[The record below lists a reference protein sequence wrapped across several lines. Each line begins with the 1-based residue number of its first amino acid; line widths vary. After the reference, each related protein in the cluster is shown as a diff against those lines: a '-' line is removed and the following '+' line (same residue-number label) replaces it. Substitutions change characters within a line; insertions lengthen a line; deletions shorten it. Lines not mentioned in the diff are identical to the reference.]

1 MIIDF
6 MPDVILAFLVICMAW
21 GAMHAPSRQD
31 AMALFVAFGLLVAL
45 IWARLGAPDLALAE
59 AAIGAGLT
67 GVLLLQAARQIPAE
81 TGEKKSAI
89 QFFIPLVFVVV
100 AIALFAGHMHG
111 NDALLLSS
119 EPDTG
124 VDQGRIAPG
133 ASAQVYQAMTD
144 SGVGHPVTAV
154 LLNFRAWDTLLELLV
169 LLLALSG
176 LRQLYPH
183 KQYLNKQYLDK
194 QSPDK
199 RYPHEQTPLAK
210 TYEALNRVPQPWPL
224 LLAWSRFLAPLLV
237 LTGGYLLWRGAD
249 APGGAFQAGAL
260 LAAAAVVLRLSGLL
274 PPLRW
279 SSLAVRLMINIGA
292 LAFLAVA
299 ALTLTFGQGW
309 LNYPASQA
317 GMLIVGIELFA
328 TISIAVTLTL
338 LVVGEYE
345 DLHT

>member
-81 TGEKKSAI
+81 TSEKKSSM

-100 AIALFAGHMHG
+100 TIALFAGHMHG
-111 NDALLLSS
+111 DDALLLSG

-124 VDQGRIAPG
+124 VDRGRLAPG
-133 ASAQVYQAMTD
+133 TSELVYGAMTD

-183 KQYLNKQYLDK
+183 NQYPDQ
-194 QSPDK
+194 QPPDK

-210 TYEALNRVPQPWPL
+210 TYETLNRVAQPWPL

-237 LTGGYLLWRGAD
+237 LTGGYLLWRGAN

-292 LAFLAVA
+292 LAFLTVA

-309 LNYPASQA
+309 LSYPASQA